1 MIPESQVEDIISRND
16 LVDVINEYTHL
27 ARRGSGYMGLCPFHR
42 EKTPSFSVHE
52 GKQIFKCFGCGKGGN
67 VVHFI
72 MLAEGLD
79 YRSALEF
86 LANRV
91 GIEIETTRSRGSST
105 TKLRQDIMS
114 VNKEAARFFFRNLID
129 NKIAQ
134 KYCVDRG
141 IDVKTIKK
149 FGIGFAPDAWSALR
163 EHLKAQGV
171 SEELLLKAGLIL
183 QGKENSTYDRFR
195 NRLMFPIFDVLGNVI
210 AFGGRVLD
218 DSMPKYLNSP
228 ETVLYTKGNHLYALN
243 FARKSES
250 KRVFIV
256 EGYMDCIALNQRGIT
271 YSVASLGTALTD
283 NQAKLLKKYF
293 DEVIISYDADT
304 AGQNATI
311 RGMEILQKH
320 GFRVKV
326 LELPKGDDPDDYIRK
341 YGRDKF
347 FELADGAK
355 TFVEYQV
362 SLIEGRWS
370 PKQLDTRIEF
380 VKEVVELLA
389 KIENRVERDM
399 YSKWVSRE
407 YDLSEETLQM
417 QVENRIKGQK
427 VNLDNLY
434 VIKRAA
440 VRADT
445 KAIEL
450 KDENLTKRD
459 RNEKMLILLMSE
471 EVQVLRRVRKEIN
484 SDLFTEK
491 NRRLYESLLKREER
505 GESIGSE
512 SVLRDADIEDAA
524 VISEILSEWLTPPDI
539 YKACK
544 EIIIKLRNAKY
555 EERLAEIYEVL
566 KDENLDMEEK
576 IKLTNEIKK
585 ILEEKRAD
593 I

>member
-1 MIPESQVEDIISRND
+1 
-16 LVDVINEYTHL
+16 
-27 ARRGSGYMGLCPFHR
+27 
-42 EKTPSFSVHE
+42 
-52 GKQIFKCFGCGKGGN
+52 
-67 VVHFI
+67 
-72 MLAEGLD
+72 
-79 YRSALEF
+79 
-86 LANRV
+86 
-91 GIEIETTRSRGSST
+91 
-105 TKLRQDIMS
+105 
-114 VNKEAARFFFRNLID
+114 
-129 NKIAQ
+129 
-134 KYCVDRG
+134 
-141 IDVKTIKK
+141 
-149 FGIGFAPDAWSALR
+149 
-163 EHLKAQGV
+163 
-171 SEELLLKAGLIL
+171 
-183 QGKENSTYDRFR
+183 
-195 NRLMFPIFDVLGNVI
+195 
-210 AFGGRVLD
+210 
-218 DSMPKYLNSP
+218 
-228 ETVLYTKGNHLYALN
+228 
-243 FARKSES
+243 
-250 KRVFIV
+250 
-256 EGYMDCIALNQRGIT
+256 
-271 YSVASLGTALTD
+271 
-283 NQAKLLKKYF
+283 
-293 DEVIISYDADT
+293 
-304 AGQNATI
+304 
-311 RGMEILQKH
+311 
-320 GFRVKV
+320 
-326 LELPKGDDPDDYIRK
+326 
-341 YGRDKF
+341 
-347 FELADGAK
+347 
-355 TFVEYQV
+355 
-362 SLIEGRWS
+362 
-370 PKQLDTRIEF
+370 
-380 VKEVVELLA
+380 
-389 KIENRVERDM
+389 
-399 YSKWVSRE
+399 
-407 YDLSEETLQM
+407 M

-445 KAIEL
+445 KAMEL

>member
-1 MIPESQVEDIISRND
+1 MIPESQVEDIINSND
-16 LVDVINEYTHL
+16 LVDVVNEYTRL
-27 ARRGSGYMGLCPFHR
+27 VRRGSGYMGLCPFHR

-86 LANRV
+86 LANRA
-91 GIEIETTRSRGSST
+91 GIEIETTGRRAGST

-114 VNKEAARFFFRNLID
+114 VNKEAARFFFRNLIE
-129 NKIAQ
+129 NKTAQ

-149 FGIGFAPDAWSALR
+149 FGVGFAPDAWSALR
-163 EHLKAQGV
+163 EHLIAQGV
-171 SEELLLKAGLIL
+171 SEELLLKAGLVL
-183 QGKENSTYDRFR
+183 QNNTRNSTYDRFR

-228 ETVLYTKGNHLYALN
+228 ETALYTKGNHLYALN

-256 EGYMDCIALNQRGIT
+256 EGYMDCIALHQRGIT
-271 YSVASLGTALTD
+271 YAVASLGTALTD

-326 LELPKGDDPDDYIRK
+326 LELPKGDDPDDFIRK

-347 FELADGAK
+347 FKLADDAK

-399 YSKWVSRE
+399 YIKWVSLE
-407 YDLSEETLQM
+407 YDLSVETLGM
-417 QVENRIKGQK
+417 QVENRMRGGK
-427 VNLDNLY
+427 VDLDNFF

-445 KAIEL
+445 KA
-450 KDENLTKRD
+450 KVSDENLTKRD

-471 EVQVLRRVRKEIN
+471 EVQVLRRVRKEIS

-491 NRRLYESLLKREER
+491 NRKLYENLLKRDDR
-505 GESIGSE
+505 GESTGSE
-512 SVLRDADIEDAA
+512 SVLMDADIEDAA

-544 EIIIKLRNAKY
+544 EIIIKLRNAKF
-555 EERLAEIYEVL
+555 EERLAEIYEIL
-566 KDENLDMEEK
+566 KDKNLDDEERT
-576 IKLTNEIKK
+576 KLTNEIKK

>member
-1 MIPESQVEDIISRND
+1 
-16 LVDVINEYTHL
+16 
-27 ARRGSGYMGLCPFHR
+27 
-42 EKTPSFSVHE
+42 
-52 GKQIFKCFGCGKGGN
+52 
-67 VVHFI
+67 
-72 MLAEGLD
+72 
-79 YRSALEF
+79 
-86 LANRV
+86 
-91 GIEIETTRSRGSST
+91 
-105 TKLRQDIMS
+105 
-114 VNKEAARFFFRNLID
+114 
-129 NKIAQ
+129 
-134 KYCVDRG
+134 
-141 IDVKTIKK
+141 
-149 FGIGFAPDAWSALR
+149 
-163 EHLKAQGV
+163 
-171 SEELLLKAGLIL
+171 
-183 QGKENSTYDRFR
+183 
-195 NRLMFPIFDVLGNVI
+195 
-210 AFGGRVLD
+210 
-218 DSMPKYLNSP
+218 
-228 ETVLYTKGNHLYALN
+228 
-243 FARKSES
+243 
-250 KRVFIV
+250 
-256 EGYMDCIALNQRGIT
+256 
-271 YSVASLGTALTD
+271 
-283 NQAKLLKKYF
+283 
-293 DEVIISYDADT
+293 
-304 AGQNATI
+304 
-311 RGMEILQKH
+311 
-320 GFRVKV
+320 
-326 LELPKGDDPDDYIRK
+326 
-341 YGRDKF
+341 
-347 FELADGAK
+347 
-355 TFVEYQV
+355 
-362 SLIEGRWS
+362 
-370 PKQLDTRIEF
+370 
-380 VKEVVELLA
+380 
-389 KIENRVERDM
+389 M

-445 KAIEL
+445 KAMEL

-566 KDENLDMEEK
+566 KDENLDREEK